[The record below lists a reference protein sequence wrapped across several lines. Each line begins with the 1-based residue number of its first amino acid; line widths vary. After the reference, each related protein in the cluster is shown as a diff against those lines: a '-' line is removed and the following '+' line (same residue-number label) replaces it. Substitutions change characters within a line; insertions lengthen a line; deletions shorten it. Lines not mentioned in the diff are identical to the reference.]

1 MTIRPIGEVR
11 RAHGVLQRQAAE
23 KISVSRSTWG
33 RYERAEKYPKRLSL
47 TRRVM
52 LKAIQDVATELG
64 NDVQLDV
71 EDFTG
76 KPKHRR
82 KAKT

>member
-1 MTIRPIGEVR
+1 MTFRPIGEVR

-33 RYERAEKYPKRLSL
+33 RYERSEKYPKRLTL

-52 LKAIQDVATELG
+52 LKAIQDVASELG
-64 NDVQLDV
+64 NDVQLDI
-71 EDFTG
+71 EDVTG
-76 KPKHRR
+76 KPKPKR
-82 KAKT
+82 KKK